1 MSALGA
7 FFRGAAGPGM
17 LALAELEEQ
26 AATLRGHL
34 EIEAARKQE
43 DRQ

>member
-17 LALAELEEQ
+17 LALQVLAQGLG
-26 AATLRGHL
+26 AGLVAVLAFRL
-34 EIEAARKQE
+34 L
-43 DRQ
+43 